1 MADKKER
8 TTLMMDPDLKKEVD
22 HLSIDRGDRYPCDTL
37 EYLVRLGLQ
46 TLAEIS
52 RYEASGARSP
62 RLVET
67 GAKYEVKVSS
77 NVASKVPDNSRV
89 GEAFKD
95 LAAIAKDGVQL

>member
-8 TTLMMDPDLKKEVD
+8 TTLMMDPDLKKEID

-46 TLAEIS
+46 TLAGM
-52 RYEASGARSP
+52 SGQCEVSNGRSP

-67 GAKYEVKVSS
+67 SVSYKVGGAKDEVQ
-77 NVASKVPDNSRV
+77 P
-89 GEAFKD
+89 
-95 LAAIAKDGVQL
+95 